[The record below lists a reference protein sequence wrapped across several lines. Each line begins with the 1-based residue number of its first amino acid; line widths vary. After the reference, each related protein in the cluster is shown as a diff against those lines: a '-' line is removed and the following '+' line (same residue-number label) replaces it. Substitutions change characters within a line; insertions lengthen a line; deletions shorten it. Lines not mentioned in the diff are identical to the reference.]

1 MSEVKVNKISPRSG
15 TAITLGDSGDTFT
28 IPSGATLAIAGSVT
42 GFTSAGID
50 DNATSVAI
58 TINSSEQVG
67 IGTTS
72 PDHLLHISASSSN
85 AQLKLQRTGSATASY
100 NISASSDA
108 LAFSDQ
114 VAGSERMRITS
125 TGLGIGTSSP
135 DGKLQLVP
143 TAVDTSIFSIRRQD
157 SSSINLFEFFQDS
170 NMSGGAGGAHLT
182 TNNRPFAIST
192 DSNSTLGT
200 GLVID
205 ITGKVGIGTSAPDG
219 KFHVM
224 RSDAGATANSAS
236 VITAEN
242 QGNCYVSLLGLNSDN
257 CTIFFGDQNNNNA
270 GQLDYDHAND
280 SMSFY
285 TNQSERMRI
294 DSSGNVGISN
304 TTPGDFNSQARN
316 LVIGGGSGDT
326 GMTIYSGSGSGD
338 TGNIFFADGTSGSDQ
353 VRGGITYNHGDNSMN
368 FRTNDGANRIFI
380 DSSGRVRI
388 ANTSSTG
395 HGSIYNLIV
404 GNESSGGDAGVLVVT
419 PNNENAYF
427 GFGDDGGVPGSIN
440 YNHGSNFLRTY
451 VNGSEAMRIDSS
463 GRAMIGTTTADGILA
478 VSDTNNETYLVVQN
492 AKSGGS
498 GEAVLSLKNDV
509 GNYQVKCFTDDS
521 FRIRDNTNS
530 TDRLMISSGGTVFVS
545 NTSEPSAGDNGA
557 QISNSSYHIFC
568 RNTSG
573 AAVFRTF
580 GSSGE
585 FRTLGNGNAQNTN
598 NSYGAI
604 SDRELKENE
613 VDANSQWNDIKSLQI
628 KHYNFK
634 SKPNEKQ
641 LGVIAQD
648 LEASGMNGLVE
659 NNQDELYTEDDVL
672 PEGKNIG
679 DVKLKNYKSVK
690 YSILYMKS
698 VKALQEA
705 MERIETLEAKVTALE
720 TTTP

>member
-1 MSEVKVNKISPRSG
+1 M
-15 TAITLGDSGDTFT
+15 TA
-28 IPSGATLAIAGSVT
+28 
-42 GFTSAGID
+42 
-50 DNATSVAI
+50 NA
-58 TINSSEQVG
+58 
-67 IGTTS
+67 
-72 PDHLLHISASSSN
+72 
-85 AQLKLQRTGSATASY
+85 
-100 NISASSDA
+100 
-108 LAFSDQ
+108 
-114 VAGSERMRITS
+114 ERMRLNS

-135 DGKLQLVP
+135 SRQLTVSGS
-143 TAVDTSIFSIRRQD
+143 TAPVIAIVDTGTSGTPSLFFGD
-157 SSSINLFEFFQDS
+157 SSADN
-170 NMSGGAGGAHLT
+170 
-182 TNNRPFAIST
+182 
-192 DSNSTLGT
+192 
-200 GLVID
+200 V
-205 ITGKVGIGTSAPDG
+205 GKIQYS
-219 KFHVM
+219 
-224 RSDAGATANSAS
+224 
-236 VITAEN
+236 
-242 QGNCYVSLLGLNSDN
+242 NSDN
-257 CTIFFGDQNNNNA
+257 SLATVVNG
-270 GQLDYDHAND
+270 
-280 SMSFY
+280 
-285 TNQSERMRI
+285 SERMRI

-338 TGNIFFADGTSGSDQ
+338 TGNIFFADGSSGSDQ

-368 FRTNDGANRIFI
+368 FRTNDGANRIYI
-380 DSSGRVRI
+380 SSAGNVGI
-388 ANTSSTG
+388 NTSSPSVKLHILGTENNADTQAIRLMENSTQGGFIKYDGNTNELQLGGYNSGENTG
-395 HGSIYNLIV
+395 IKIARN
-404 GNESSGGDAGVLVVT
+404 DATTMFNTG
-419 PNNENAYF
+419 
-427 GFGDDGGVPGSIN
+427 
-440 YNHGSNFLRTY
+440 
-451 VNGSEAMRIDSS
+451 GSERMRIDSS

-705 MERIETLEAKVTALE
+705 MTRIESLEARITALE
-720 TTTP
+720 NA